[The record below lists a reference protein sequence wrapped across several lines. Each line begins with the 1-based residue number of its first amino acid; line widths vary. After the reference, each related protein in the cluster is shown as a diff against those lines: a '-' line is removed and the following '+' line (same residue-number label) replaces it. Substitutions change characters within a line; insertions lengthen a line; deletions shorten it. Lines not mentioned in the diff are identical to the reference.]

1 MLNFSGLIYFHFSS
15 FHSELLLFCITPTIH
30 SGYISTQSS
39 IRFKVG
45 IIFFSLSFFSR
56 VVSSRFCNG
65 LMSLTKRQF
74 TTNNGLVKKEKKNI
88 EYETCDVWEDG
99 EMEKQ
104 ESSFS
109 PEVYCKPSLE
119 LEHFNFREMS
129 YQFCIFRFYFI
140 FVMKSKV
147 LMKNR

>member
-1 MLNFSGLIYFHFSS
+1 
-15 FHSELLLFCITPTIH
+15 
-30 SGYISTQSS
+30 
-39 IRFKVG
+39 
-45 IIFFSLSFFSR
+45 
-56 VVSSRFCNG
+56 
-65 LMSLTKRQF
+65 MSLTKRQF

-104 ESSFS
+104 ESFFS

-147 LMKNR
+147 LMKNRWNTLLFIIPYGDLGLTRIFFFIFSIGES